1 MARKTQADR
10 LTLSIDK
17 ELKRRFDIVCRW
29 KDLNMSE
36 VAQKLFDEW
45 VQKNAPPGL
54 FDLEPNPQEDAPPPA
69 SPGGEA
75 KRSKED
81 KD

>member
-36 VAQKLFDEW
+36 VAHKLFDEW

-54 FDLEPNPQEDAPPPA
+54 FDLEPNPQEDNKPPA
-69 SPGGEA
+69 SSRGKAKQGKGGE
-75 KRSKED
+75 E
-81 KD
+81 

>member
-1 MARKTQADR
+1 
-10 LTLSIDK
+10 
-17 ELKRRFDIVCRW
+17 
-29 KDLNMSE
+29 MSE
-36 VAQKLFDEW
+36 VAQKLCDEW

-54 FDLEPNPQEDAPPPA
+54 FDLERNPQEDDTPPA
-69 SPGGEA
+69 SPENKA

>member
-1 MARKTQADR
+1 MAKKTQADR
-10 LTLSIDK
+10 LTLSIDR

-54 FDLEPNPQEDAPPPA
+54 FDLERNPQEDDTPPA
-69 SPGGEA
+69 SPGGKA

>member
-1 MARKTQADR
+1 
-10 LTLSIDK
+10 
-17 ELKRRFDIVCRW
+17 
-29 KDLNMSE
+29 MSE

-81 KD
+81 KDQR